1 MSSVDPHIRLPHG
14 AAVAAAAAAAAAGSH
29 FGAKGLNFAASPPSL
44 LHHSHAHIKQENSIN
59 ALYDN
64 FMTPPALSVKL
75 A

>member
-1 MSSVDPHIRLPHG
+1 MRLPHG
-14 AAVAAAAAAAAAGSH
+14 AAVAAAAAAAAGGH

-44 LHHSHAHIKQENSIN
+44 SLHHSHHHAHIKQESSIN